1 MDDQLPSVFIGSS
14 TLGLDVSR
22 ELELPLR
29 SDAMRTI
36 RKDDVS
42 DPMSGFLKTL
52 TNLLEPF
59 DFATMSVG

>member
-1 MDDQLPSVFIGSS
+1 VDDQLPSVFIGSS

-42 DPMSGFLKTL
+42 DPMSV
-52 TNLLEPF
+52 TNLLEAF